1 LTEEFRCPKCLNT
14 NLAGSDAPI
23 AADLRSTV
31 HRLILEGATDQA
43 IRDFLQARY
52 GDFVLYDPPLRRDT
66 LLLWLAPALL
76 LAVGLA
82 MVVVMVRRRRGI
94 AEPLSE
100 VERAQLD
107 ELLRDSPKKTR
118 NDADRVR
125 IGRERVPD
133 RGGRARSVA
142 AAAPAHRGRCSRSS
156 RYQRRVVQAACRRD
170 RARSRSGVAD
180 SRRGRVA
187 HAGTRGHAAR

>member
-1 LTEEFRCPKCLNT
+1 MVEPRVATLLLMLALLVVPLRAGAEGAIEAFQFDDATQEARYRALTEEFRCPKCLNT

-31 HRLILEGATDQA
+31 HRLILEGANDQA
-43 IRDFLQARY
+43 IRDFLQVRY

-100 VERAQLD
+100 VEQARLD
-107 ELLRDSPKKTR
+107 ELLRDSPEK
-118 NDADRVR
+118 DAK
-125 IGRERVPD
+125 
-133 RGGRARSVA
+133 
-142 AAAPAHRGRCSRSS
+142 
-156 RYQRRVVQAACRRD
+156 
-170 RARSRSGVAD
+170 
-180 SRRGRVA
+180 
-187 HAGTRGHAAR
+187 

>member
-1 LTEEFRCPKCLNT
+1 MVEPRIATLLLMLALLVVPLRAGAEGAIEAFQFDDATQEARYRALTEEFRCPKCLNT

-100 VERAQLD
+100 VERARLD
-107 ELLRDSPKKTR
+107 ELLRDSPEK
-118 NDADRVR
+118 DAK
-125 IGRERVPD
+125 
-133 RGGRARSVA
+133 
-142 AAAPAHRGRCSRSS
+142 
-156 RYQRRVVQAACRRD
+156 
-170 RARSRSGVAD
+170 
-180 SRRGRVA
+180 
-187 HAGTRGHAAR
+187 

>member
-1 LTEEFRCPKCLNT
+1 MVEPRIATLLLMLALLVVPLRAGAEGAIEAFQFDDATQEARYRALTEEFRCPKCLNT
-14 NLAGSDAPI
+14 NLAGSDASI

-107 ELLRDSPKKTR
+107 ELLRDSPEK
-118 NDADRVR
+118 DAK
-125 IGRERVPD
+125 
-133 RGGRARSVA
+133 
-142 AAAPAHRGRCSRSS
+142 
-156 RYQRRVVQAACRRD
+156 
-170 RARSRSGVAD
+170 
-180 SRRGRVA
+180 
-187 HAGTRGHAAR
+187 

>member
-1 LTEEFRCPKCLNT
+1 MVEPRIATLLLMLALLVVPLRAGAEGAIEAFQFDDATQEARYRALTEEFRCPKCLNT

-100 VERAQLD
+100 VEQVRLD
-107 ELLRDSPKKTR
+107 ELLRDSPEK
-118 NDADRVR
+118 DAK
-125 IGRERVPD
+125 
-133 RGGRARSVA
+133 
-142 AAAPAHRGRCSRSS
+142 
-156 RYQRRVVQAACRRD
+156 
-170 RARSRSGVAD
+170 
-180 SRRGRVA
+180 
-187 HAGTRGHAAR
+187 